1 MLVVETI
8 NRFVDDIEAKLESL
22 KTDFEILLYYKQDFT
37 KAMAL
42 KSNVTGPRCT
52 NIYINEN
59 ATIFRK

>member
-22 KTDFEILLYYKQDFT
+22 RTDFEILLYYKQDFT

-52 NIYINEN
+52 NLY
-59 ATIFRK
+59 